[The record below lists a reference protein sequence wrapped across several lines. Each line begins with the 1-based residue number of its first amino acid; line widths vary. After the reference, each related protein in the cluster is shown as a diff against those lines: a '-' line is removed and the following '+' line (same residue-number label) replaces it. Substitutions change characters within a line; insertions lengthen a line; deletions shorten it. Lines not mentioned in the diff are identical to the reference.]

1 MQPPTNFRFIMFI
14 LYSFGRWS
22 GRLDRVP
29 PTRFGVL
36 IYLTSSGVE
45 LFHANSRS
53 RVIAGALEEEA

>member
-1 MQPPTNFRFIMFI
+1 MFI